1 MKKHILSNYLKQV
14 KKLVIPSKDDTIVT
28 ESMETSDIDEFRYD
42 RGENVHDSD
51 GTLTHSIETSDPDE
65 FKLDITGET
74 RSIETSDPDNFFIL
88 DNSYYDNTQT
98 TFSVEQ
104 GDMDEFAL
112 L

>member
-28 ESMETSDIDEFRYD
+28 ESMEKSDIDEFRYD
-42 RGENVHDSD
+42 RGEYVHDSD

>member
-1 MKKHILSNYLKQV
+1 MKKHILSNYIKQV
-14 KKLVIPSKDDTIVT
+14 KKLINPTMDNTVITAST
-28 ESMETSDIDEFRYD
+28 ETSDIDEFRCDKGKYAY
-42 RGENVHDSD
+42 NLD

-88 DNSYYDNTQT
+88 ENSCYDNTQT

-104 GDMDEFAL
+104 GDVDEFAL